1 MRPYLSHRPNISLR
15 VPSFTR
21 LWIISSAFRMRLSHC
36 IYVIISF
43 LSAGFAWYRLA
54 FHSPLPINHFRVSSA
69 RICDCCVGV
78 HTSVLDWYDDF
89 ASGVR
94 FCSMLSAFDCIS
106 SCASSARLFARPCT
120 NLPLELVN
128 CFIIL
133 PAFSK
138 FHSLI
143 AFTTH
148 CAHHFEAVQIFLP
161 RLYSNEVRAAS
172 C

>member
-1 MRPYLSHRPNISLR
+1 MRPYLSHSPNISLR

-21 LWIISSAFRMRLSHC
+21 LWIISSAFLIRLSHC
-36 IYVIISF
+36 MNATISF

-94 FCSMLSAFDCIS
+94 FCSVLSAFDCIS

-120 NLPLELVN
+120 N
-128 CFIIL
+128 FQ
-133 PAFSK
+133 PA
-138 FHSLI
+138 L
-143 AFTTH
+143 
-148 CAHHFEAVQIFLP
+148 
-161 RLYSNEVRAAS
+161 LYCCIS
-172 C
+172 